1 MFAVVRTG
9 GKQYKVK
16 EGDIIKI
23 EKLVGEEGDSVE
35 LEEVL
40 LIGDA
45 PEATIGQ
52 PLVQNAKVVCS
63 IINQGKSK
71 KVVIFKA
78 KRRKG
83 YQKKQGH
90 RQMYT
95 SLKINQIIV

>member
-23 EKLVGEEGDSVE
+23 EKLVGEEGDLIE

-45 PEATIGQ
+45 PETTIGQ
-52 PLVQNAKVVCS
+52 PLVPNAKVVGS

>member
-23 EKLVGEEGDSVE
+23 EKLVGEEGDLVE

-45 PEATIGQ
+45 PETKIGQ
-52 PLVQNAKVVCS
+52 PLVPNAKVVCS

-95 SLKINQIIV
+95 SLKINQIIA

>member
-23 EKLVGEEGDSVE
+23 EKLVGEEGDSIA

-45 PEATIGQ
+45 SETIIGQ
-52 PLVQNAKVVCS
+52 PLVPNAKVVCS

-95 SLKINQIIV
+95 SLKINQIIL

>member
-45 PEATIGQ
+45 PDTKIGQ
-52 PLVQNAKVVCS
+52 PLVPNAKVVCS

>member
-45 PEATIGQ
+45 PDTKIGQ
-52 PLVQNAKVVCS
+52 PLVPNAKVVCS
-63 IINQGKSK
+63 IIDQGKSK

>member
-45 PEATIGQ
+45 PETKIGQ
-52 PLVQNAKVVCS
+52 PLVPNAKVVCS

>member
-1 MFAVVRTG
+1 MFAVIRTG

-23 EKLVGEEGDSVE
+23 EKLGGEEGDSVE
-35 LEEVL
+35 IEEVL
-40 LIGDA
+40 LVGDA
-45 PEATIGQ
+45 PETKIGQ
-52 PLVQNAKVVCS
+52 PLVPNAKVICS
-63 IINQGKSK
+63 IITHGKNK

-90 RQMYT
+90 RQRYT
-95 SLKINQIIV
+95 SLRINQIIV

>member
-16 EGDIIKI
+16 EGDVIKI
-23 EKLVGEEGDSVE
+23 EKLAGEEGGSVE

-45 PEATIGQ
+45 PETKIGQ
-52 PLVQNAKVVCS
+52 PLVPNAKVVCS
-63 IINQGKSK
+63 IVDQGKNK
-71 KVVIFKA
+71 KVIVFKA

>member
-23 EKLVGEEGDSVE
+23 EKLDGEEGDSIE
-35 LEEVL
+35 LKEVL
-40 LIGDA
+40 LIGDV
-45 PEATIGQ
+45 PEIRIGQ
-52 PLVQNAKVVCS
+52 PLVSNAKVVGS
-63 IINQGKSK
+63 IITQGKSK

-90 RQMYT
+90 RQRYT
-95 SLKINQIIV
+95 SLKINQIII

>member
-23 EKLVGEEGDSVE
+23 EKLDGEEGDSVE

-45 PEATIGQ
+45 PETTIGQ
-52 PLVQNAKVVCS
+52 PLVPNAKVVCS

>member
-23 EKLVGEEGDSVE
+23 EKLVGEEGDSIE

-45 PEATIGQ
+45 PEQ
-52 PLVQNAKVVCS
+52 KLDNLW
-63 IINQGKSK
+63 
-71 KVVIFKA
+71 FKT
-78 KRRKG
+78 RR
-83 YQKKQGH
+83 
-90 RQMYT
+90 
-95 SLKINQIIV
+95 

>member
-1 MFAVVRTG
+1 MFAVVKTG

-45 PEATIGQ
+45 PGTTIGK
-52 PLVQNAKVVCS
+52 PLVPNAKVVCS
-63 IINQGKSK
+63 VIGQGKSK

-83 YQKKQGH
+83 YHKKQGH

>member
-1 MFAVVRTG
+1 MFAVVKTG

-23 EKLVGEEGDSVE
+23 EKLVGEEGDSIE

-40 LIGDA
+40 LIGDM
-45 PEATIGQ
+45 PETKIGQ
-52 PLVQNAKVVCS
+52 PLVPNAKVICS
-63 IINQGKSK
+63 IIDQGKNK
-71 KVVIFKA
+71 KVIIFKA

-90 RQMYT
+90 RQLYT

>member
-23 EKLVGEEGDSVE
+23 EKLVGEEGDLVE

-40 LIGDA
+40 LIGDQ
-45 PEATIGQ
+45 PETKIGQ
-52 PLVQNAKVVCS
+52 PLVPNAKVVCS

>member
-1 MFAVVRTG
+1 MFAVVKTG

-16 EGDIIKI
+16 EGDIIKV
-23 EKLVGEEGDSVE
+23 EKLVGEEGDLVE

-45 PEATIGQ
+45 PETTIGQ
-52 PLVQNAKVVCS
+52 PLVPNAKVVCN

-90 RQMYT
+90 RQVYT

>member
-1 MFAVVRTG
+1 MFAVIRTG

-40 LIGDA
+40 LIGDTSGT
-45 PEATIGQ
+45 TIGK
-52 PLVQNAKVVCS
+52 PLVPNAKVVCS
-63 IINQGKSK
+63 VIGQGKSK

-90 RQMYT
+90 RQRYT
-95 SLKINQIIV
+95 CLKINQIIV

>member
-16 EGDIIKI
+16 EGDILKI
-23 EKLVGEEGDSVE
+23 EKLFGKEGDSVE

-40 LIGDA
+40 LVGDG
-45 PEATIGQ
+45 PEAKIGQ
-52 PLVQNAKVVCS
+52 PLVPNAKVMCS
-63 IINQGKSK
+63 IITQGKNK
-71 KVVIFKA
+71 KVIIFKA

>member
-23 EKLVGEEGDSVE
+23 EKLVGEEGELVE
-35 LEEVL
+35 LEEIL

-45 PEATIGQ
+45 PETTIGQ
-52 PLVQNAKVVCS
+52 PLVPNAKVACS
-63 IINQGKSK
+63 IISQGKSK

-90 RQMYT
+90 RQSYT
-95 SLKINQIIV
+95 SVKINQIIV